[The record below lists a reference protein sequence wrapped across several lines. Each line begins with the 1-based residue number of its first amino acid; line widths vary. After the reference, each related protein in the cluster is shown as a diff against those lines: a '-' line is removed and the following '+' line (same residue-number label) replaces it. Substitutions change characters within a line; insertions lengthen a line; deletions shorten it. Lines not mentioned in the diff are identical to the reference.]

1 MAINAFLQIFKHQ
14 LFIYFKL
21 LSKILLS
28 VEKIGYCIA
37 GFLGYI
43 ITFAPKSKHA

>member
-14 LFIYFKL
+14 LFIYFEL

-28 VEKIGYCIA
+28 ME
-37 GFLGYI
+37 
-43 ITFAPKSKHA
+43 